1 MKSTTNNGPKR
12 AAKASEVPTP
22 RYIPFIVTK
31 LRDKGKARE
40 LRNQLHDYLRSVVK
54 AEKVVK
60 GWDER
65 VNEIDEEMKE
75 LEEGRRDMGGD

>member
-1 MKSTTNNGPKR
+1 M
-12 AAKASEVPTP
+12 
-22 RYIPFIVTK
+22 
-31 LRDKGKARE
+31 
-40 LRNQLHDYLRSVVK
+40 VK

>member
-1 MKSTTNNGPKR
+1 
-12 AAKASEVPTP
+12 
-22 RYIPFIVTK
+22 
-31 LRDKGKARE
+31 
-40 LRNQLHDYLRSVVK
+40 VVK